1 MSLKNWTWEM
11 DMQCDSSFLIGFFGS
26 LYFLGVAISTLLMK
40 FGDKLGRKNF
50 MILGGVISTID
61 VYCLLFVHF

>member
-1 MSLKNWTWEM
+1 L
-11 DMQCDSSFLIGFFGS
+11 F
-26 LYFLGVAISTLLMK
+26 FLGVAVSTLLMK

-61 VYCLLFVHF
+61 VYCLIFVKFQNP